1 MRLGPEAARG
11 VPNQERCMV
20 TQPAQFLALLISQD
34 ANADGVHGNSVVD
47 GASDGSRF
55 AYPVLLIVPIQLP
68 LRLLLLLQILLC
80 RQVDLYIDYDIVT
93 RAEVK
98 RRLQDCLQVAL
109 IVIKRQPSH

>member
-1 MRLGPEAARG
+1 
-11 VPNQERCMV
+11 VPNEERCMV

-34 ANADGVHGNSVVD
+34 ANADGVHGNSVVN

-55 AYPVLLIVPIQLP
+55 AFPVLLIVPIQLP
-68 LRLLLLLQILLC
+68 LRLLLLLLQILPC

-98 RRLQDCLQVAL
+98 RRLQESLQVAL
-109 IVIKRQPSH
+109 IVLKLLPSL